1 MEKRFGLLGLVVGV
15 VCRKWSGY
23 WGGLEKVVGVVGVN
37 GLRGWGLLGGLEKV
51 VGVVGV
57 NCIKGCG
64 LFGWFG
70 ESGWDCWGDLYMGV
84 GVVWRT
90 VASCALR

>member
-1 MEKRFGLLGLVVGV
+1 MVGVDGV

-37 GLRGWGLLGGLEKV
+37 CIRGW
-51 VGVVGV
+51 
-57 NCIKGCG
+57 G

-70 ESGWDCWGDLYMGV
+70 ERGVNRKNDLYAFYPNIACQGKAKLPWQPIL
-84 GVVWRT
+84 G
-90 VASCALR
+90 

>member
-1 MEKRFGLLGLVVGV
+1 MVGVGGV

-23 WGGLEKVVGVVGVN
+23 WC
-37 GLRGWGLLGGLEKV
+37 GLEKV

-57 NCIKGCG
+57 NCIMGWR
-64 LFGWFG
+64 LFGLFG
-70 ESGWDCWGDLYMGV
+70 ESGWDCWGNLYMGV

>member
-1 MEKRFGLLGLVVGV
+1 MVGVGGV

-37 GLRGWGLLGGLEKV
+37 GIRGWGLLGGLEKV

-57 NCIKGCG
+57 NCIRGWG
-64 LFGWFG
+64 LFGLCG
-70 ESGWDCWGDLYMGV
+70 ESGRDCWGDLNKVV
-84 GVVWRT
+84 GVV
-90 VASCALR
+90 

>member
-1 MEKRFGLLGLVVGV
+1 MVWVGGV

-37 GLRGWGLLGGLEKV
+37 CIRGWGW
-51 VGVVGV
+51 
-57 NCIKGCG
+57 
-64 LFGWFG
+64 FGWFG

-90 VASCALR
+90 IASGALR